1 MGKKKQYKIKAVE
14 SFTDSKQDYFNRELS
29 WVKFNERVLNEA
41 QNPDNPLMERVG
53 FLAIVGDN
61 LDEFFRVRVPPY
73 QNSKKDMVNEFTS
86 LARSVEQ
93 LDIVYF
99 STIDMLRR
107 ASKLWRTEL
116 VPEMKK
122 EGISIV
128 EWADLSNS
136 EKEAFRHLMDE
147 QTFTVVRK
155 NPNVS
160 VGSDEFH
167 SGLAF
172 GVIVNSSAALVPV
185 QDIIDKVGRI
195 LPVGKDGTR
204 FIFIEEI
211 MVNYIEKLFLGEEVY
226 LITPLRLTRDADL
239 DLQGDDAEDLYE
251 ALQKAKQELP
261 HRQASRLEVLEN
273 IPYGYIAK
281 TAELFKLPPT
291 LIYDY
296 KAPLGIADIRQIS
309 VNRSDLYFPTFVPPT
324 PEGLEKEGLFDS
336 IAEKDRLQFTPYQS
350 FNGLLNFLNAA
361 AEDANVTEIKMTLYR
376 LGSKSP
382 VVDALL
388 SAAKRGVKVTAVIE
402 LKASFDEERNFHWT
416 DELRK
421 GGVTVIHGPA
431 QLKTHGKCCL
441 VTRREGRKTVN
452 YATVSTGNYN
462 ARTAAIYSDFSLFTA
477 DKKITSDLVTL
488 FEMLEKSETK
498 AKFSHLLISPEY
510 LEKSM
515 LSLIRKEISISKE
528 GGRGHIIMKMNSL
541 TDKVIINAL
550 YAASKAGVKVDLLIR
565 GVCMLRPGVPGLS
578 DNITVSSTVG
588 RFLEHAR
595 VFYFANGNDPK
606 IYIGSPDMMP
616 RNLRKRVE
624 IVCPV
629 YDKEIRKTLTDV
641 LRTYME
647 DKGGA
652 YHLDAL
658 GRYSVPKEG
667 KKRAQELF
675 IEQFG
680 QKSL

>member
-1 MGKKKQYKIKAVE
+1 MGKKKNYKIKEVT
-14 SFTDSKQDYFNRELS
+14 SFTDAKHDYFNRELS
-29 WVKFNERVLNEA
+29 WIKFNERIFHEA
-41 QNPDNPLMERVG
+41 QNPENPLMERVG

-73 QNSKKDMVNEFTS
+73 QNAKKDLVNEFTPIAGS
-86 LARSVEQ
+86 HEQ
-93 LDIVYF
+93 LDIVYVR
-99 STIDMLRR
+99 TIYMLRQ
-107 ASKLWRTEL
+107 ASRLWNSELLPKL
-116 VPEMKK
+116 KK
-122 EGISIV
+122 EGISLL
-128 EWADLSNS
+128 EWADLSGS
-136 EKEAFRHLMDE
+136 EKEYFMHLMAE
-147 QTFTVVRK
+147 QTFPIIHKDPSIT
-155 NPNVS
+155 

-172 GVIVNSSAALVPV
+172 GVMLETSAALVPV

-195 LPVGKDGTR
+195 LPVGDDGTR

-211 MVNYIEKLFLGEEVY
+211 MVNYIEKLFIGEEVY
-226 LITPLRLTRDADL
+226 LITPLRLTRDADM

-261 HRQASRLEVLEN
+261 YRQASRLELLDS

-281 TAELFKLPPT
+281 VAGLFKLPPT
-291 LIYDY
+291 LVYDY
-296 KAPLGIADIRQIS
+296 KAPLGIADIRQIA
-309 VNRSDLYFPTFVPPT
+309 VNRSDLYFPAFTPPT
-324 PEGLEKEGLFDS
+324 PEGLEKEDIFAS

-361 AEDANVTEIKMTLYR
+361 AEDTEVTEVKMTLYR

-388 SAAKRGVKVTAVIE
+388 AAAKRGAKVTVVIE
-402 LKASFDEERNFHWT
+402 LKASFDEERNFRWT
-416 DELRK
+416 DELKK

-431 QLKTHGKCCL
+431 HLKTHGKCCL
-441 VTRREGRKTVN
+441 VTRREGKKTVH
-452 YATVSTGNYN
+452 YASVSTGNYN
-462 ARTAAIYSDFSLFTA
+462 AKTAAIYSDFSLFTA
-477 DKKITSDLVTL
+477 DTKITKDIVTL
-488 FEMLEKSETK
+488 FAMLEKSETE

-515 LSLIRKEISISKE
+515 LSLIRREVRIQKQ

-550 YAASKAGVKVDLLIR
+550 YAASKAGVRVDLLIR
-565 GVCMLRPGVPGLS
+565 GICMLRPGVPGLS
-578 DNITVSSTVG
+578 DNITVISTVG

-595 VFYFANGNDPK
+595 VYYFANGGEAK

-629 YDKEIRKTLTDV
+629 YDKELQNTITEV
-641 LRTYME
+641 LRTYLE

-658 GRYSVPKEG
+658 GRYAVPKEG
-667 KKRAQELF
+667 KKRAQDIF
-675 IEQFG
+675 IEQFS
-680 QKSL
+680 QRF